1 MATPFETQQKFDE
14 LVSAM
19 TSVLIGD
26 EDLDVSVDGVTKASL
41 DKRIKQR
48 FAPIYAVAQGYV
60 PYETKSELIA
70 AGAPDPIHM
79 GFVWRDGTINNNGLY
94 GWDAVS
100 SSWVKSAYD
109 ADEAFLAFVTQMGI
123 KLSAVD
129 GLTRGINAD
138 IFPSLTWIKGFWQTG
153 TGASVPNGS
162 DIGYNIGQ
170 YTWYTRFEITDYES
184 VTITGAYS
192 GAASTATLRY
202 DGINVYGDGALVYYI
217 SNASG
222 TNTVYLS
229 DYAQYSNVELVV
241 QCRNTA
247 NIPEFEGAC
256 VINVYQERFIR
267 DNDLSTERS
276 RLDQLEL
283 IANGIDSDIFSKLSW
298 VKGWWQVGDDAVVP
312 NGSNVGYNAGQY
324 SWYSRLDIT
333 KYQYVTITGA
343 YNGRPASTAT
353 KIYPGI
359 AVYGDGALVY
369 YISNASGTNT
379 VYLSDYAQYSNV
391 ELVVQC
397 RNTANIPEF
406 EGACVVRAFRNPAP
420 EDQQKPKRLVMVG
433 DSLLGHDSAAVIKFM
448 NRILAQNGY
457 DPVIKRA
464 QGGENI
470 IGNLTRSGGLG
481 VRVLSDFTLPG
492 AVGGSVNFELGS
504 AWIKSDGTYA
514 NTPYTGFPRDQY
526 VVFNGIKGGLTIQS
540 SDIVAIAF
548 YDSSQSLISTE
559 TETGSYTAPVNSAY
573 ARYSIANPSSGVP
586 HVTIADVAVD
596 IDATATIAGY
606 VNTSGLVVA
615 DAGYLCS
622 DFISIAAGDSVYFDS
637 LAVGAGYTFTRV
649 SDVSAGENLN
659 VSSGHIAFDTAV
671 DDDSDYPHIW
681 FTGQNGGY
689 EDERDW
695 GEMIESGARNLGDNF
710 IVCSTALE
718 RTTPALVREGTK
730 RFGRK
735 YLNFRAY
742 LSGPATSD
750 AIALGLVPSGTTKDD
765 WLTTF
770 WNLGDS
776 IHQNDIGSVVMAAK
790 MWNLLLELGYVEG
803 GAVGP
808 DASDVDWIAIF
819 SDVSV

>member
-202 DGINVYGDGALVYYI
+202 DGIN
-217 SNASG
+217 
-222 TNTVYLS
+222 
-229 DYAQYSNVELVV
+229 
-241 QCRNTA
+241 
-247 NIPEFEGAC
+247 
-256 VINVYQERFIR
+256 
-267 DNDLSTERS
+267 
-276 RLDQLEL
+276 
-283 IANGIDSDIFSKLSW
+283 
-298 VKGWWQVGDDAVVP
+298 
-312 NGSNVGYNAGQY
+312 
-324 SWYSRLDIT
+324 
-333 KYQYVTITGA
+333 
-343 YNGRPASTAT
+343 
-353 KIYPGI
+353 
-359 AVYGDGALVY
+359 VYGDGALVY